1 MAAHARI
8 LFLQSPL
15 VVPGYMLG
23 SDPRAAHLKW
33 RARGSSRTSPR
44 GSVATQPC
52 INIQRNNPVNP
63 EVEAG
68 ERGNA
73 HTRPAYVHGGRKK
86 QTTHTGN
93 DRAPHDDRVPYCE
106 IKQRNTT
113 ADEGGEGPTEARQS
127 NSESTS
133 QTEMHAEGTHG
144 IRGHR
149 QVRSVDGFDPTRF
162 CRY

>member
-1 MAAHARI
+1 MKGETRTLDLRMFMVVEKNKPPIPGMIAH
-8 LFLQSPL
+8 
-15 VVPGYMLG
+15 
-23 SDPRAAHLKW
+23 
-33 RARGSSRTSPR
+33 RT
-44 GSVATQPC
+44 
-52 INIQRNNPVNP
+52 
-63 EVEAG
+63 
-68 ERGNA
+68 
-73 HTRPAYVHGGRKK
+73 
-86 QTTHTGN
+86 TTAFFIAN
-93 DRAPHDDRVPYCE
+93 Q
-106 IKQRNTT
+106 KQRNTT